1 MKLTLAGVP
10 GSGKSALRKQ
20 LAEHYGLEV
29 KAVGDFMREIAGRH
43 GYTDITKFLVEYVTH
58 HPEVDH
64 QVDEEQQR
72 FGATHDNFVLDSHIG
87 FHFVPDS
94 LKIRLAGDLE
104 ESARRVL
111 GAGRTTEVAK
121 DLTQA
126 MQANKEREGAMRQ
139 NFLKLYQVDIH
150 DNRQF
155 DLVVDTTPLSLEQ
168 VQEKVCGFIDQQQ
181 KES

>member
-1 MKLTLAGVP
+1 MKITLAGVP
-10 GSGKSALRKQ
+10 GSGKSVLRKQ
-20 LAEHYGLEV
+20 LGGRYSLEV

-64 QVDEEQQR
+64 HVDEEQQR
-72 FGATHDNFVLDSHIG
+72 FGASHDNFVLDSHIG

-94 LKIRLAGDLE
+94 LKIRLTCGLE
-104 ESARRVL
+104 ESARRIL
-111 GAGRTTEVAK
+111 NASRTTEAAR

-126 MQANKEREGAMRQ
+126 MQANEEREDTMRR

-150 DNRQF
+150 DNQHF
-155 DLVVDTTPLSLEQ
+155 DLVVDTTPLSMEQ
-168 VQEKVCGFIDQQQ
+168 VQEKVCAFIDQQQ
-181 KES
+181 KET